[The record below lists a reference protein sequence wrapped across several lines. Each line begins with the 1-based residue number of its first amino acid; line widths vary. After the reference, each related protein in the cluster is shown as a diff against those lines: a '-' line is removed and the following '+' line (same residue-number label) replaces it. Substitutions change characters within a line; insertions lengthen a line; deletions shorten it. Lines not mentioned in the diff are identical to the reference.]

1 MTNLPRWLSGTIIA
15 LVTIGALYFLSV
27 STKPSE
33 EKTINQSAPEI
44 EGVLLDGSPF
54 HLSGYQGKVVL
65 LNFWGTWC
73 PPCRQ
78 ELPDLVALQEKYQ
91 SRGFTVI
98 GMADNN
104 DPGVNE
110 DQYRT
115 VLTRFTEENSM
126 RYPNVPIREG
136 VKATYGIEAFP
147 TTLLLDKKGTVVFAM
162 VGPINPGELSEKIE
176 KLL

>member
-1 MTNLPRWLSGTIIA
+1 MTNLPRWLSVTIIVM
-15 LVTIGALYFLSV
+15 VTIGALYFLSA

-54 HLSGYQGKVVL
+54 HLSSYKGKVVL
-65 LNFWGTWC
+65 VNFWGTWC

-91 SRGFTVI
+91 SKGFTII

-104 DPGVNE
+104 DPSMNE
-110 DQYRT
+110 DTYRT
-115 VLTRFTEENSM
+115 ALTQFTAANNM
-126 RYPNVPIREG
+126 HYPNVPIREG

-147 TTLLLDKKGTVVFAM
+147 TTLLLDKDGKVIYAT
-162 VGPINPGELSEKIE
+162 VGPIKPAEISEQIE